1 MSKDKSEH
9 KPQPQPNPEA
19 VATREPPAVV
29 ESASPIVATS
39 VAPTPNQPKA
49 PPLRDYTVSC
59 TGYSSVTIKAG
70 SKDSAKYQFMRANR
84 ICDTN
89 AIEWSI
95 VAQ

>member
-1 MSKDKSEH
+1 MSKDKSERN
-9 KPQPQPNPEA
+9 PQPNPEA

-29 ESASPIVATS
+29 ESASPVVATS
-39 VAPTPNQPKA
+39 VAPSPAQPKT
-49 PPLRDYTVSC
+49 PPMRDYSVSC
-59 TGYSSVTIKAG
+59 TGYSAVTIKAG

-89 AIEWSI
+89 ALEWSI

>member
-9 KPQPQPNPEA
+9 KPQPNPEA
-19 VATREPPAVV
+19 VATRESPAVV
-29 ESASPIVATS
+29 ESASPIVAAS
-39 VAPTPNQPKA
+39 VAPNPNQPKT

-59 TGYSSVTIKAG
+59 TGYSAVTIKAG